1 VVDTEE
7 AEVDAK
13 IRGSQRTASVYASD
27 LITLSPALHLTLSG
41 RYNHTRV
48 RTTDLGRT
56 ELGLDTNLDG
66 QGTYAKFN
74 PAAGL
79 TWQISPAL
87 TAFGGF
93 SQGNRAPSPIELGC
107 SDPANPCVLP
117 NALQSDPPLKQ
128 VVARTLEAG
137 LRGWVA
143 QDLQWS
149 ASAYRTDNHDDLL
162 FISNGHAAG
171 YFTNVGTTR
180 RQGLELSL
188 SQDADAFDWRL
199 AYSLLDATF
208 RHGACL
214 LSESNSSAGSSE
226 ACPGEGE
233 IAVRPGDRMA
243 GLPRHSLK
251 LTANAHLRPG
261 WTVGAQF
268 SAYSSQRVQGNEN
281 GGQRPDGVDYFGSGH
296 VGGYALLDLT
306 TNVALGHGVEVFAKV
321 ANVFDRRYAT
331 GGSLAQNPST
341 PTASCCRRTSGA
353 TRSSPPR
360 GPARVWLGLRWRF
373 DAAEL

>member
-1 VVDTEE
+1 
-7 AEVDAK
+7 
-13 IRGSQRTASVYASD
+13 
-27 LITLSPALHLTLSG
+27 
-41 RYNHTRV
+41 
-48 RTTDLGRT
+48 
-56 ELGLDTNLDG
+56 
-66 QGTYAKFN
+66 
-74 PAAGL
+74 
-79 TWQISPAL
+79 
-87 TAFGGF
+87 
-93 SQGNRAPSPIELGC
+93 
-107 SDPANPCVLP
+107 
-117 NALQSDPPLKQ
+117 
-128 VVARTLEAG
+128 
-137 LRGWVA
+137 
-143 QDLQWS
+143 
-149 ASAYRTDNHDDLL
+149 
-162 FISNGHAAG
+162 
-171 YFTNVGTTR
+171 VGTTR

-306 TNVALGHGVEVFAKV
+306 TNIALGHGVEVFAKV

-360 GPARVWLGLRWRF
+360 GRARCGWACAGASTRWPLTRRGPPAGRALSPSGPTQPPAAPAPSGRAQRFGLVHRRIGLA
-373 DAAEL
+373 DQAVERAVRAPAARPPQAGGQLQHPAIGQQSAAG